1 MLLKECDRPCQIQNY
16 KFSPLITNDILDTDP
31 DSYFYIALISNQ
43 TIVKEH
49 LRVFDTNAIIGTI
62 GGALGLFI
70 GFSFLHCIKDISDFG
85 SKLLFKASPQ
95 MIPTIIKEAEKT
107 GVGNNRDS
115 SVGHRGQNILH
126 E

>member
-85 SKLLFKASPQ
+85 SKLLFKARPQ
-95 MIPTIIKEAEKT
+95 TTPTKETEKIVKEIT
-107 GVGNNRDS
+107 EIV
-115 SVGHRGQNILH
+115 VLK
-126 E
+126 